1 MSNWFIKPDSDK
13 IINFLDNLANE
24 SWLGSVRSRWVKYVF
39 HYTDILNAVEILKS
53 EKLLCRTEL
62 ENTGKMPVDN
72 ASRAIISTTET
83 DVKSYVRL
91 YFRPKTPTQY
101 NNEGIRPINEQSLES
116 HCPVPIFFLFDSKK
130 ILTKIDCQFA
140 EGNLAKLGIQ
150 GFRSTAEELASF
162 DFRKIFHQGV
172 FNRTE
177 RDNIILSR
185 NAEVVIPNELD
196 LSALKFIVCRS
207 PAEKESLLYLLPK
220 NIVSKWGSKIL
231 VDTKAD
237 FYNRNWA
244 FIQTVQLNSKT
255 AIFDFSPDAIAT
267 EPFVLTAIRRG
278 YEEKIRRQENF
289 RANKKLMFE
298 FPRDIWKYEIELK
311 LDDNLA
317 FIGSYDGSND
327 IPF

>member
-1 MSNWFIKPDSDK
+1 MKPDSDK
-13 IINFLDNLANE
+13 IIDFLDNLVKE
-24 SWLGSVRSRWVKYVF
+24 SWLGSVRSKWVKYVF
-39 HYTDILNAVEILKS
+39 HYTDIRNAVEILRN

-62 ENTGKMPVDN
+62 ERTGKMLVDN
-72 ASRAIISTTET
+72 ASRTIISATEA
-83 DVKSYVRL
+83 DVKNYVRL

-101 NNEGIRPINEQSLES
+101 NNEGIRPTNEQSLES
-116 HCPVPIFFLFDSKK
+116 HCPVPIFFLFDSKM
-130 ILTKIDCQFA
+130 ILTKTGCQFA

-150 GFRSTAEELASF
+150 GFRSTAEELAAF
-162 DFRKIFHQGV
+162 DFNKIYHQGV

-177 RDNIILSR
+177 RDDIILHR

-207 PAEKESLLYLLPK
+207 PAEKESLLYLLPESV
-220 NIVSKWGSKIL
+220 ISKWGSKIL

-244 FIQTVQLNSKT
+244 FIQTVQLNSKIAT
-255 AIFDFSPDAIAT
+255 FDFSPDAIAT
-267 EPFVLTAIRRG
+267 QPFTLTATRRG
-278 YEEKIRRQENF
+278 YEEKVLRQENF

-298 FPRDIWKYEIELK
+298 FPRDIWKYEIELR

-317 FIGSYDGSND
+317 FIGSYDGSDD